1 MNVSLVCGN
10 YIVCMYCHG
19 NHLVHTS
26 GRDFFQNYILFLR
39 NCSFIW
45 VASTMKSTSKY
56 FHFKC
61 FYWNLISPV
70 AAGWCFYFKLDSQL
84 QLRWQLLSINSSSG
98 KQTNKTLSFLT
109 ARKKQRA
116 RMIYLTGIVQVT
128 MILWHHLLSI
138 LGVKCF
144 SNHSNGQ
151 FLLAGTSL
159 LLTSTDRRDSELPFW
174 TDWTFLFSEFYS
186 EMENTSCSSLKLQ
199 SFFFSKQSVESLH
212 YKERGKN
219 HLWGMFLYIS

>member
-1 MNVSLVCGN
+1 MNGLIKVLHMNVSLVCGN

-109 ARKKQRA
+109 ARKKRRA

-128 MILWHHLLSI
+128 EWFYDIIYLA
-138 LGVKCF
+138 
-144 SNHSNGQ
+144 
-151 FLLAGTSL
+151 FLVWSVFQITVMGN
-159 LLTSTDRRDSELPFW
+159 
-174 TDWTFLFSEFYS
+174 FY
-186 EMENTSCSSLKLQ
+186 
-199 SFFFSKQSVESLH
+199 
-212 YKERGKN
+212 
-219 HLWGMFLYIS
+219 